1 MRQRLTPLDPSQA
14 LGRKQSFLSSR
25 LLRLTALVGLLLI
38 CGLQIILVIRN
49 AAGVLPLGGDA
60 RSYIAAARALQQ
72 GHVPMGENVASFL
85 PEAGPDIPVYLYPP
99 FLALIL
105 LPLAPLAYPTA
116 MAIWLIIVLA
126 ATLALIPLLRPLV
139 GWAAASIGVLFFLPT
154 WQSLWLGQVNA
165 LLAVTLALALLA
177 CLRGQEARVGLSL
190 VLGAFL
196 KVTPVIALLV
206 LARRG
211 RWRVISS
218 ACALTLAVVLLS
230 LPFVSLEAW
239 YSGSL
244 YALTSTWTLP
254 QLVSW
259 TAILRRYPGLVGTAG
274 PLVLS
279 TLMLAVTLI
288 RSRNGDMLL
297 ALAGAYILPLL
308 ISGIVWQYQAL
319 VVLPALAVLWRH
331 SGRGRMITFVTWL
344 AITLLGGVWQP
355 ILLTLCWVGCC
366 WPQLLGPPD
375 VAVGSETATT

>member
-1 MRQRLTPLDPSQA
+1 MT
-14 LGRKQSFLSSR
+14 
-25 LLRLTALVGLLLI
+25 
-38 CGLQIILVIRN
+38 
-49 AAGVLPLGGDA
+49 
-60 RSYIAAARALQQ
+60 
-72 GHVPMGENVASFL
+72 
-85 PEAGPDIPVYLYPP
+85 
-99 FLALIL
+99 
-105 LPLAPLAYPTA
+105 
-116 MAIWLIIVLA
+116 IWLIIVLA

-279 TLMLAVTLI
+279 TLMLAITLI